1 MDNDNEKALQT
12 FQREL
17 AKLYASLSPKEQRKA
32 IAASMRREANRLKK
46 AAQTRYALRA
56 SRPRRGWTRASTL
69 ASTQALR
76 HGLYG
81 ER

>member
-46 AAQTRYALRA
+46 AAQTRVR
-56 SRPRRGWTRASTL
+56 T
-69 ASTQALR
+69 
-76 HGLYG
+76 
-81 ER
+81 